1 MTYNLR
7 QLCHV
12 KGSIWE
18 STHTY
23 TYTLW
28 QLVYGVPLFQVH
40 NEIHIA
46 PYANN
51 INISLIFLSV
61 CSWGFESSS
70 SEHSNLSSANEK
82 CMDSFTHTQFYK

>member
-7 QLCHV
+7 QPCYV

-18 STHTY
+18 NTHTY

-28 QLVYGVPLFQVH
+28 QLVYGVPLFQVY
-40 NEIHIA
+40 NEIQIA

-51 INISLIFLSV
+51 INYIFGVLP
-61 CSWGFESSS
+61 
-70 SEHSNLSSANEK
+70 
-82 CMDSFTHTQFYK
+82 

>member
-1 MTYNLR
+1 MW
-7 QLCHV
+7 
-12 KGSIWE
+12 KE
-18 STHTY
+18 AFEKTHTY

-51 INISLIFLSV
+51 INDIFEGLP
-61 CSWGFESSS
+61 
-70 SEHSNLSSANEK
+70 
-82 CMDSFTHTQFYK
+82 